1 MKNLSTLEKNLN
13 LKFKNKDLFQK
24 ALIHRS
30 YLNEHPTFKLGHNE
44 RLEFLGDA
52 VLELIIT
59 KFLFQNFEQGEG
71 QLTRFRSSL
80 VNTKTLAQ
88 VAKKI
93 KLNNYLFLSKGESNS
108 KGRAREVILANTFES
123 LLGAIYLDQGFGQ
136 AEKFVHHYLI
146 PILDDILKNKLY
158 RDSKSK
164 FQELVQNKLKITP
177 VYKLIQ
183 ESGLDHAKKFTIGVF
198 LNQKLI
204 AKGMGKNKHE
214 AETEAAKK
222 ALKKKLN
229 I

>member
-1 MKNLSTLEKNLN
+1 MKNLSTFEKKLN
-13 LKFKNKDLFQK
+13 LKFKNKDLFYQ

-30 YLNEHPTFKLGHNE
+30 YLNEHPTLKLGHNE

-59 KFLFQNFEQGEG
+59 KFLFQNFKQEEG
-71 QLTRFRSSL
+71 QLTRFRASL

-88 VAKKI
+88 VAKKL
-93 KLNNYLFLSKGESNS
+93 KFNNYIFLSKGEIKS
-108 KGRAREVILANTFES
+108 KGKAREVILANTFEA
-123 LLGAIYLDQGFGQ
+123 LLGSIYLDQGFGQ
-136 AEKFVHHYLI
+136 AEKFIHQHLI
-146 PILDDILKNKLY
+146 PVLDDILKNESY
-158 RDSKSK
+158 RDPKSE
-164 FQELVQNKLKITP
+164 FQELIQNKLKITP
-177 VYKLIQ
+177 TYKLIQ

-204 AKGMGKNKHE
+204 AKGIGKNKHD

-222 ALKKKLN
+222 ALKKKLY

>member
-1 MKNLSTLEKNLN
+1 MKNLSTFEKKLN
-13 LKFKNKDLFQK
+13 LKFKNKDLFYQ

-30 YLNEHPTFKLGHNE
+30 YLNEHPTLKLGHNE

-59 KFLFQNFEQGEG
+59 KFLFQNFKQEEG
-71 QLTRFRSSL
+71 QLTRFRASL

-88 VAKKI
+88 VAKKL
-93 KLNNYLFLSKGESNS
+93 KFNNYIFLSKGEIKS
-108 KGRAREVILANTFES
+108 KGKAREVILANTFEA
-123 LLGAIYLDQGFGQ
+123 LLGSIYLDQGFSQ
-136 AEKFVHHYLI
+136 AEKFIHHNLI
-146 PILDDILKNKLY
+146 PVLDDILKNELY
-158 RDSKSK
+158 RDPKSE
-164 FQELVQNKLKITP
+164 FQELIQNKLKITP
-177 VYKLIQ
+177 AYKLIQ

-204 AKGMGKNKHE
+204 AKGIGKNKHD

-222 ALKKKLN
+222 ALKKKLH